1 MKYLVRN
8 EDGVEQKYATRDDLV
23 IAYNQRLLSA
33 GWAAW
38 SEDEQKWTTV
48 GQLLNLNSPVV
59 DTPESRAQREASTSL
74 WILFAL
80 PLVFILGIPIGFL
93 MEDAKP
99 GWLTAAK
106 LLLVFGWFSSTS
118 IFGLYKGIRAA
129 RFGIRKGIIGA
140 VINGLIVLTLF
151 ALAVD
156 VFFNG

>member
-93 MEDAKP
+93 MEDAK
-99 GWLTAAK
+99 